1 MLRHSFPFFFEYI
14 FRKKNIELLTC
25 VENPIQTVKEGQMT
39 LYFNHEAIMWL
50 SAEQVAQRYGIPTS
64 TLAKMRHKGTGIPFV
79 RYGRVRGI
87 RYKISDVEDWLA
99 SKRELGFPG
108 KGVQS

>member
-1 MLRHSFPFFFEYI
+1 
-14 FRKKNIELLTC
+14 
-25 VENPIQTVKEGQMT
+25 MT
-39 LYFNHEAIMWL
+39 QYFNHETIMWL
-50 SAEQVAQRYGIPTS
+50 TAEQVAQRYGIPTS

-79 RYGRVRGI
+79 RYRRVRGI

-108 KGVQS
+108 KGGRS

>member
-1 MLRHSFPFFFEYI
+1 M
-14 FRKKNIELLTC
+14 NINLLNL
-25 VENPIQTVKEGQMT
+25 ETV
-39 LYFNHEAIMWL
+39 IWL
-50 SAEQVAQRYGIPTS
+50 SSEQVAQRYGIPTS

-108 KGVQS
+108 KGGQS